1 MNKQPAAFSEKSHR
15 SRETVKTR
23 VERRTA
29 PCYNEIPADKPDSV
43 YHSFRAGRRAEGKAG
58 AFLENMT
65 TSPRK
70 RIHLLDEIRG
80 FAVLCMIF
88 YHGFYSLA
96 FLFQLDWGMALLR
109 FFMPA
114 EPFFAGLFI
123 FISGISSNLSH
134 SNLLRGVKLLGIAL
148 LVSIVTFLV
157 VPSQVIVFG
166 ILHFLSICMILF
178 GLLRPLQEKIP
189 LIPGIVL
196 SALLY
201 LCTMQISSGVLAFG
215 ISLPDMLYQTNW
227 LAPLGFHNA
236 AFFSSD
242 YFPLLPWAFV
252 FSAGTFAGRWAA
264 QGKFPQWMYPSRIR
278 PLSWMGRHALI
289 LYIVHQPVIV
299 GVCTVVEWAANMIGG

>member
-1 MNKQPAAFSEKSHR
+1 M
-15 SRETVKTR
+15 
-23 VERRTA
+23 
-29 PCYNEIPADKPDSV
+29 
-43 YHSFRAGRRAEGKAG
+43 
-58 AFLENMT
+58 ENMT

-96 FLFQLDWGMALLR
+96 FLFRLDWGMALLR

-148 LVSIVTFLV
+148 LVSLVTFLA

-189 LIPGIVL
+189 LIPGIVG
-196 SALLY
+196 SVLLY

-299 GVCTVVEWAANMIGG
+299 GVCTVVEWVIRILNG

>member
-1 MNKQPAAFSEKSHR
+1 MR
-15 SRETVKTR
+15 
-23 VERRTA
+23 
-29 PCYNEIPADKPDSV
+29 CYCSV
-43 YHSFRAGRRAEGKAG
+43 YHKFRTQRSAERKAG
-58 AFLENMT
+58 AFLDNQT
-65 TSPRK
+65 TSSRK

-96 FLFQLDWGMALLR
+96 ILFELDWGMALLR

-148 LVSIVTFLV
+148 AVSLVTFLA

-189 LIPGIVL
+189 LFFGIVL
-196 SALLY
+196 SIILY
-201 LCTMQISSGVLAFG
+201 LCTMQVSMGIFAFG
-215 ISLPDMLYQTNW
+215 IPLPDMLYQTNW
-227 LAPLGFHNA
+227 LSPLGFHNA
-236 AFFSSD
+236 EFFSSD

-252 FSAGTFAGRWAA
+252 FSAGTFVGRWAA
-264 QGKFPQWMYPSRIR
+264 QGKFPQWMYPCRIP

-289 LYIVHQPVIV
+289 LYIVHQPVII
-299 GVCTVVEWAANMIGG
+299 GVCTAVEWIMSVLAG